1 MVDKLVPVA
10 LLSLMLF
17 GILPASA
24 ENGKAPCGSFQK
36 LPNGTWNVVKPIKI
50 EHGTTS
56 ATLKAGDTIK
66 PGTHV
71 TGVDLYA
78 ALQKNCQ
85 QMDSPPPI
93 SNGRQ

>member
-1 MVDKLVPVA
+1 
-10 LLSLMLF
+10 
-17 GILPASA
+17 
-24 ENGKAPCGSFQK
+24 
-36 LPNGTWNVVKPIKI
+36 
-50 EHGTTS
+50 
-56 ATLKAGDTIK
+56 LKAGDSIK

>member
-1 MVDKLVPVA
+1 MVNKLAIVA
-10 LLSLMLF
+10 FSSLLFL
-17 GILPASA
+17 GILPTFAQ
-24 ENGKAPCGSFQK
+24 NGKAPCGSFQK

-56 ATLKAGDTIK
+56 ATLKAGDSIK